1 MRRAVTSEHFA
12 LFALTLTNP
21 TNMPAYRF
29 RRFMFIAA
37 ATQDLHT
44 KARLG

>member
-1 MRRAVTSEHFA
+1 MRLAVTSEHFA

-21 TNMPAYRF
+21 TSTPAYRF
-29 RRFMFIAA
+29 RLFMFIAA
-37 ATQDLHT
+37 AAQDLHT